1 MLKNA
6 NIGDKFITRSLE
18 IVVLCDIEEDETV
31 ICQGSRL
38 RRYIVNG
45 CEYSGDKSQD
55 IIAKGSTVF
64 YRFGEIPENEISNIY
79 RGDVCV
85 GQENGVSVYE
95 AHKDLKGNFTPAIPA
110 PLSEHTVDT
119 LYGFLMYFNGPKYL
133 VTGDLV
139 GYGSDNEPLIK
150 NVTTLRKID

>member
-1 MLKNA
+1 MLKTA

-18 IVVLCDIEEDETV
+18 IVVLCGIEDDGTV
-31 ICQGSRL
+31 ICQGSQL
-38 RRYIVNG
+38 RRYKTNG

-55 IIAKGSTVF
+55 IIAKGSTIF
-64 YRFGEIPENEISNIY
+64 YRYGEIPENEISSIY
-79 RGDVCV
+79 RGDVYV

-95 AHKDLKGNFTPAIPA
+95 AHKDLKGNFTPAIPV
-110 PLSEHTVDT
+110 PLTEHTADT

-133 VTGDLV
+133 VTGELV

-150 NVTTLRKID
+150 NVIKLRKIG